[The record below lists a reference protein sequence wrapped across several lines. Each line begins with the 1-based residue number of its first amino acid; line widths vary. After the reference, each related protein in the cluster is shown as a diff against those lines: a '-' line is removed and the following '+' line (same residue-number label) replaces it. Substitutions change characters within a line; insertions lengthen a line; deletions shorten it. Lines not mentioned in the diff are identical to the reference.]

1 MRVLSRN
8 AKNETHDWRD
18 QFLSPRSQHKR
29 SQSLTFEPRGV
40 KTMPIDV
47 LVDDD
52 DNDDWHDSEPR
63 IPLAELE
70 ERLRRMEELIERKFA
85 KQEPAMEPQSAAEL
99 KKSRRRSL
107 NQLLRRSTNKI
118 TGHKDR
124 KDTIDKA
131 KKANDDDDDN
141 DNDGEDGDDGEAT
154 DLGDEGSV
162 IYAIPTSI
170 YTKVTN
176 RRRSV
181 YHYDLDS
188 IREMIH
194 QHRQHQHH
202 HATDKSDGDHDQPQ
216 PALLEEN
223 EARDGGKNEDGKG
236 EGEGDDVML
245 GIEPPVKI
253 VLTAP
258 SSPPV
263 PTLNLNELP
272 QDEGFLSPEAPK
284 ATQLLPCHVSV
295 SSTATSAFV
304 SSSPSTSTKTA
315 TSTTTE
321 SEAAARNWRR
331 TVHDKRDKMLRMRVM
346 DSKFAGQAK
355 NVKWAFLWC
364 EENVAPVTLVKVVK
378 AQAFAKRFLAR
389 RRTLRVCV
397 SCVSCVFLA
406 LSVFLLI

>member
-1 MRVLSRN
+1 VLSRN

-40 KTMPIDV
+40 KTMPINM
-47 LVDDD
+47 LVKDK
-52 DNDDWHDSEPR
+52 DNDNWHDSKPR

-70 ERLRRMEELIERKFA
+70 EQLRHMEELIERKFA
-85 KQEPAMEPQSAAEL
+85 KQEPAMEAQSAAEL

-118 TGHKDR
+118 TGHKHR

-131 KKANDDDDDN
+131 KKADDDNNDDDG
-141 DNDGEDGDDGEAT
+141 GEDDEAT
-154 DLGDEGSV
+154 ELSDEGSG

-181 YHYDLDS
+181 YHYNLDS

-194 QHRQHQHH
+194 QHHQHQHQ
-202 HATDKSDGDHDQPQ
+202 HATAKTDGDHDQPQ

-245 GIEPPVKI
+245 GIEPPIKI

-272 QDEGFLSPEAPK
+272 QDEGFLSPDAPK
-284 ATQLLPCHVSV
+284 ATSLLPPPCHVSV

-315 TSTTTE
+315 TSTSTE
-321 SEAAARNWRR
+321 SEAAAARNWRR

-389 RRTLRVCV
+389 RRTLRVRMCV
-397 SCVSCVFLA
+397 PYFVFT
-406 LSVFLLI
+406 F